1 MSATTFDTLA
11 AARAAALVLACL
23 VATGCATMESG
34 SRIGTIDGVTPL
46 HAAAF
51 AAQVPLIEGL
61 LADGARVNAKAENAV
76 TPLHVA
82 AAYGH
87 VRAIEALLAAGAN
100 VNARTDNGIT
110 PLHEAALAGHPAAV
124 EALLAAGASANAT
137 TNRGE
142 GPLHVARQGMAATED
157 SAAPYLEAIEI
168 LKAHGARSRVPFP
181 FPREVQP

>member
-46 HAAAF
+46 H
-51 AAQVPLIEGL
+51 
-61 LADGARVNAKAENAV
+61 
-76 TPLHVA
+76 
-82 AAYGH
+82 
-87 VRAIEALLAAGAN
+87 
-100 VNARTDNGIT
+100 
-110 PLHEAALAGHPAAV
+110 
-124 EALLAAGASANAT
+124 
-137 TNRGE
+137 
-142 GPLHVARQGMAATED
+142 VARQGMAATED

-181 FPREVQP
+181 FPRESQP

>member
-1 MSATTFDTLA
+1 MSASTFDTFT
-11 AARAAALVLACL
+11 AARAIALVLACL

-51 AAQVPLIEGL
+51 AAQVPLIEEL
-61 LADGARVNAKAENAV
+61 LADGARDNAKAENAV
-76 TPLHVA
+76 TPLHA

-87 VRAIEALLAAGAN
+87 VRVIKALLAAGAH
-100 VNARTDNGIT
+100 VNAKLHNGIT

-157 SAAPYLEAIEI
+157 SATPYLEAIEI
-168 LKAHGARSRVPFP
+168 LKAHGAR
-181 FPREVQP
+181 